1 MEVEEYKKLLEQ
13 QSQLVAVMQQQMLM
27 LQDQVKNVT
36 SAEVKSRVSVPW
48 PQPLEVDDGDPY
60 ENLTFFKSRWED
72 YCLATGMNNWSTEK
86 EETKSGLLLSA
97 IGSKAMKKYMDFGLS
112 EIEKKSHNKIF
123 AKMEEAIFQ
132 KTNVIFSRY
141 LFNIKNQNEE
151 SFDEYLLALKKLAKR
166 CNYKEFEEEILRDR
180 IVVGIKD
187 GEVIKELLK
196 KQDLTLETAINICR
210 ASEGAA
216 AQVADLQKSEAV
228 NKISKNKKLKNDTP
242 KKCKFCGGVHVYQ
255 KKVCPAWGQRC
266 DECGGRNHF
275 KNVCKK
281 RETVK
286 ELHEDSDDSV
296 IIAEVRH
303 NEESGHAEAPLLFH
317 IGEKKQKIYCTLDTG
332 AAVCVMGAEYYKK
345 LTGQKDLLSLTPPVK
360 KLKAFNGS
368 PIINYGNASFI
379 VTRKNKDYKLNFH
392 IVNVNHEP
400 LLSEKACLAL
410 GFIQYCDE
418 LSTDLDRSKAKQ
430 IMKQY
435 EDVFEGY
442 GSLPGEVS
450 LELDESI
457 PARIQ
462 PARRVPVALK
472 EKLRTE
478 LEQLEADG
486 IIAKETQHTDWV
498 APTPVRALFI
508 A

>member
-1 MEVEEYKKLLEQ
+1 MEAEEYKKLLEQ

-27 LQDQVKNVT
+27 LQEQ
-36 SAEVKSRVSVPW
+36 
-48 PQPLEVDDGDPY
+48 
-60 ENLTFFKSRWED
+60 SRWED
-72 YCLATGMNNWSTEK
+72 YCLATGMNSWSTEK
-86 EETKSGLLLSA
+86 DETKAGLLLSA
-97 IGSKAMKKYMDFGLS
+97 IGTKAMKKYMDFGLS
-112 EIEKKSHNKIF
+112 EIEKKSHNEIL
-123 AKMEEAIFQ
+123 AKMEKVIFQ
-132 KTNVIFSRY
+132 KTNVIHSRY

-166 CNYKEFEEEILRDR
+166 CDYKDFEEEILRDR

-216 AQVADLQKSEAV
+216 AQVADLKKSEEV
-228 NKISKNKKLKNDTP
+228 NKINKKRLDKDTP

-266 DECGGRNHF
+266 EECGGRNHF
-275 KNVCKK
+275 KKVCKK
-281 RETVK
+281 RGTVK
-286 ELHEDSDDSV
+286 ELQEDSDDSV

-303 NEESGHAEAPLLFH
+303 NEESGHVEAPLLFH
-317 IGEKKQKIYCTLDTG
+317 IGEKKQKIYCALDTG
-332 AAVCVMGAEYYKK
+332 AAVSVMGAEYYKK
-345 LTGQKDLLSLTPPVK
+345 LTGQKDLLALTPPVK

-368 PIINYGNASFI
+368 PIINHGNASFL
-379 VTRKNKDYKLNFH
+379 VTRKNQDYKLNFH
-392 IVNVNHEP
+392 IVNGKHEP
-400 LLSEKACLAL
+400 LLSEKACVAL

-418 LSTDLDRSKAKQ
+418 VSTELDRSSAEH

-450 LELDESI
+450 LELDESV

-472 EKLRTE
+472 EKLRME

-486 IIAKETQHTDWV
+486 IIVKETQHTDWV
-498 APTPVRALFI
+498 APSPVRALFI